1 MLMEWANGNYI
12 IDNLVFVPFLNRE
25 LDVKT
30 NLHRSL
36 SLIFIGNSIL
46 KPMSYL
52 KKLFD
57 YRKGP
62 FSVKDFKYGELQHE
76 TISSLILNSSEEFC
90 FAL

>member
-1 MLMEWANGNYI
+1 MLIEWENGNCI
-12 IDNLVFVPFLNRE
+12 IDNLVLVPFVNRE

-46 KPMSYL
+46 KQTGYL
-52 KKLFD
+52 KKIFD

-62 FSVKDFKYGELQHE
+62 FSVKDFKYG
-76 TISSLILNSSEEFC
+76 
-90 FAL
+90 